1 MFFLIVQTS
10 AIIGSAAFGIM
21 ADHFGQKRTLTV
33 TLLLWLGITVVAYF
47 IETRTAFFILGIFA
61 GVALGSSQSTSRS
74 FFALITPEE
83 KKTEFFGFYSFFG
96 KASAIIGPALFGFFS
111 SGSYCSS
118 VSPIRSSAC
127 RLRLHSNPICPNHE
141 SDAEFPVAILFNFEY
156 HRCGSAPRILCNLR
170 DLQSF
175 FFIPLRSREFFVMKQ
190 TVFTTALLILASA
203 VSTVI
208 YYYFLPDYIRDG
220 GPIVILLLALSIM
233 VITFIIERT
242 LSLRKAEG
250 RGSLQLFLQHV
261 VDTVKEKKF
270 DEAIEHCR
278 KQQGVCANVLQSA
291 LERYL
296 VIRKKNVPMEKQI
309 AEVKRVIEEAT
320 ALETPLLEKN
330 LIAISTIA
338 SIATMVGLFGT
349 TLGMIRSFRALAS
362 TGAPDAVQLSLGIS
376 EALINTAG
384 GLFAAIMA
392 IVAYN
397 VFVNKVD
404 NLNYMLDEAVFEI
417 VEILS
422 GEETD

>member
-1 MFFLIVQTS
+1 
-10 AIIGSAAFGIM
+10 
-21 ADHFGQKRTLTV
+21 
-33 TLLLWLGITVVAYF
+33 
-47 IETRTAFFILGIFA
+47 
-61 GVALGSSQSTSRS
+61 
-74 FFALITPEE
+74 
-83 KKTEFFGFYSFFG
+83 
-96 KASAIIGPALFGFFS
+96 
-111 SGSYCSS
+111 
-118 VSPIRSSAC
+118 
-127 RLRLHSNPICPNHE
+127 
-141 SDAEFPVAILFNFEY
+141 
-156 HRCGSAPRILCNLR
+156 
-170 DLQSF
+170 
-175 FFIPLRSREFFVMKQ
+175 MKQ